1 MVTAFMT
8 IDDGLSK
15 ILKIGLISIIT
26 LSVIGVV
33 CYFTFSAENFFGII
47 ISAVASFIAFIATLF
62 SYYMIYRSKS
72 PKKIKYVLLVY
83 IGKIVFL
90 GLVFYLMVN
99 LDFINLMAFV
109 LSFLV
114 FFIVFFNI
122 EIFLIY
128 KKILFKDN

>member
-1 MVTAFMT
+1 MT

-15 ILKIGLISIIT
+15 IIKICIFSVIA

-33 CYFTFSAENFFGII
+33 CYFTFSANNFFAII
-47 ISAVASFIAFIATLF
+47 ISGVASFIAFIATLF

-72 PKKIKYVLLVY
+72 PKKIKYVFYVY

-90 GLVFYLMVN
+90 GLVFYLMMR
-99 LDFINLMAFV
+99 LDFINLVAFV
-109 LSFLV
+109 LSFLI

>member
-1 MVTAFMT
+1 MT
-8 IDDGLSK
+8 IDNGLSK
-15 ILKIGLISIIT
+15 IIKIGLISIIT
-26 LSVIGVV
+26 ISVIGVV
-33 CYFTFSAENFFGII
+33 CYFTFSVENFFGII

-62 SYYMIYRSKS
+62 SYYMIYKSKS

-90 GLVFYLMVN
+90 GLIFYLMTN